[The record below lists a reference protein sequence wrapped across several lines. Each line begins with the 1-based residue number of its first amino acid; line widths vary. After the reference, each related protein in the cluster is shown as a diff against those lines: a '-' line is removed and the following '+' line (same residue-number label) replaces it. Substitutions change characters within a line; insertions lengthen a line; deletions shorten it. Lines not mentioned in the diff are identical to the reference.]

1 MITALAPHDRLP
13 DAPPLS
19 IRMASFWEAYGGDY
33 PFARFWRV
41 GEGGVLS
48 LVDGA
53 ATVIAGEADDQEEL
67 SSFLALIGAKS
78 VLSDVNWFGGRRLPV
93 YRKAVTGQGSAL
105 SAPAYEAA
113 YRLFGTVFP
122 LPDWPAWY
130 TDVCHRVRHG
140 TALLVLVEQGALC
153 AARQGSR
160 LLLTGLAVAPD
171 HRRQG
176 IASRLLHAACVDGI
190 CELYAIVDDP
200 AAAQFY
206 EHNGFSP
213 SGEVYYSERGPKNE
227 R

>member
-41 GEGGVLS
+41 GESGALS

-53 ATVIAGEADDQEEL
+53 ATVVAGDSDREEL
-67 SSFLALIGAKS
+67 TSFLALIGAQS
-78 VLSDVNWFGGRRLPV
+78 VLSDVADFGGRRLPV

-105 SAPAYEAA
+105 ATPAYEAA
-113 YRLFGTVFP
+113 YRLLGTAFP

-130 TDVCHRVRHG
+130 TDVCHRVRHD
-140 TALLVLVEQGALC
+140 TALLVQEERGVLC
-153 AARQGSR
+153 AARQGSG

-176 IASRLLHAACVDGI
+176 IASRLLRAACVDGI
-190 CELYAIVDDP
+190 RELYAIVDDP

-213 SGEVYYSERGPKNE
+213 CGEVYYSERGPKNE